1 MTAWLVL
8 AVGDERQHGG
18 NDGYDDNPRTHYSWD
33 STVPNHGK
41 IAVGDVIALWD
52 KKELIGVS
60 VIHAIDTAVEQKT
73 VYFCPECRKADFKRR
88 TRLTPA
94 CRCNKCGALFDEPG
108 SKVKTVTT
116 YRSRHGRTW
125 IDGRGLLTGR
135 QLRAL
140 CDSPDSQLSMRS
152 ARWEKLRDALLATE
166 GADQVSTLAG
176 RERLPIPGGHRTV
189 QTKAR
194 IGQPQFRE
202 RLLQEQGELCA
213 ITGPAPAC
221 VLEAAHL
228 YSYADSGEHHDFGG
242 LLLRRDIHRL
252 FDLGHLAIDPA
263 TGLLDAAD
271 SLDAYPDYVRLHG
284 QKPAYEL
291 QVGHRVWLAE
301 HWYSHRSASIPAP
314 RAVADS
320 EAVNSARS

>member
-1 MTAWLVL
+1 MTTAWLVL

-33 STVPNHGK
+33 STVPNHGR

-60 VIHAIDTAVEQKT
+60 VIHGIDTAVEQKT
-73 VYFCPECRKADFKRR
+73 VYFCPECQKADFKRR

-94 CRCNKCGALFDEPG
+94 CRCNQCGALFEEPG
-108 SKVKTVTT
+108 HKVKTVTT

-125 IDGRGLLTGR
+125 IEGSGLLNGA

-140 CDSPDSQLSMRS
+140 CNSPRSQLSLRP

-166 GADQVSTLAG
+166 GADQVGTLAG

-189 QTKAR
+189 QTRAR

-202 RLLQEQGELCA
+202 RLLQEQGEMCA

-263 TGLLDAAD
+263 TGLLDTD
-271 SLDAYPDYVRLHG
+271 SNLDGYPDYARLHG
-284 QKPAYEL
+284 QRPAYKLRE
-291 QVGHRVWLAE
+291 GHRVWLAK
-301 HWYSHRSASIPAP
+301 HWHEHRSPRLPAP
-314 RAVADS
+314 RAATIS
-320 EAVNSARS
+320 EGATA